1 MALSITKD
9 RKKKVIKVASP
20 TRGDL
25 SKLIPCSSRAFP
37 RRTWRAG
44 GLFCT
49 CSVGDADAG

>member
-20 TRGDL
+20 TRGDP